1 MQTRTILL
9 SAIALAGTAFSPA
22 VAGTSTGVMPVSATV
37 LNNCTVAATPM
48 AFGSLSSVGAVNI
61 DTAATVN
68 LVCTP
73 NATYTVAL
81 DHGANASGSVRR
93 MKNPI
98 SGEFLPYSITTDA
111 ARTQAWG
118 NTSGVDTVGGTATTG
133 LVSITA
139 YGRVPVGAQPVS
151 AGAYADTVTVTVN
164 F

>member
-1 MQTRTILL
+1 MKTRTIMF

-22 VAGTSTGVMPVSATV
+22 VAGTTTGTMPVSALV

-48 AFGSLSSVGAVNI
+48 AFGSLSSVGSVNI
-61 DTAATVN
+61 DTASTIS

-73 NATYTVAL
+73 NATYTVSL

-93 MKNPI
+93 MKNPV
-98 SGEFLPYSITTDA
+98 SGEFLPYSISLDA
-111 ARTQAWG
+111 ARTQQWG
-118 NTSGVDTVGGTATTG
+118 NTTGVDTVGGTAALG
-133 LVSITA
+133 LVSLNA
-139 YGRVPVGAQPVS
+139 YGRIPIGAQAVS